1 MKQSVIVFFD
11 CRVHIIDISWWHKFC
26 GYSKK
31 RRFIMSVMLGNRYF
45 IARQYE
51 KAIAL
56 LEEALPNSS
65 SPEKIKKK
73 LVICHV
79 QVGKIKQALFY
90 FHDLILK
97 DPKIIIDTDPYH
109 DDCPCYEIIP
119 SWENNLE
126 NEEQSQDY
134 YESLGML
141 YLYCN
146 RDISIRYFE
155 KALEN
160 TKFKTVISS
169 ILKILNENVKVK
181 H

>member
-1 MKQSVIVFFD
+1 L
-11 CRVHIIDISWWHKFC
+11 RLHK
-26 GYSKK
+26 KT

-65 SPEKIKKK
+65 TPEKIKKK
-73 LVICHV
+73 LVICYV
-79 QVGKIKQALFY
+79 QVGKIERALFH
-90 FHDLILK
+90 FHDLVRK

-119 SWENNLE
+119 TWEKKLK

-146 RDISIRYFE
+146 KNRSIQYFE

-169 ILKILNENVKVK
+169 ILKIITEKVLVK